1 MNTGSAALRL
11 ESTVLVIVDVQVG
24 FVRDSSQHVVPAI
37 VHLVEAWQRQG
48 GATIVATF
56 DNPVGSQYE
65 RISGW
70 TKLRS
75 PEEQALAAELVPLA
89 RSATQQI
96 VKTTSSVFKAPGALE
111 LFRTKGWTDVLLCG
125 IDTDSC
131 VYDTAADAYQ
141 HGITPWM
148 VVDACASSGGQEYHE
163 AALLLAARNF
173 GRRLQL
179 SSSDVHRMLSEGAVQ

>member
-1 MNTGSAALRL
+1 MNTAPAALRL
-11 ESTVLVIVDVQVG
+11 DSTVLVAVDVQAG
-24 FVRDSSQHVVPAI
+24 FVRDSSRHVVPTIAR
-37 VHLVEAWQRQG
+37 LMEAWQSAG

-75 PEEQALAAELVPLA
+75 PEEQALATELAPLA
-89 RSATQQI
+89 GSAHRI
-96 VKTTSSVFKAPGALE
+96 MKTTSSLLKAPGALE
-111 LFRTKGWTDVLLCG
+111 LFRSRGWTDVLLCG

-141 HGITPWM
+141 HGITPWLVM
-148 VVDACASSGGQEYHE
+148 DACASSGGPEYHN
-163 AALLLAARNF
+163 AAILLAGRNF
-173 GRRLQL
+173 GRRLL
-179 SSSDVHRMLSEGAVQ
+179 LTSTDVHHMLSEGGLQ